1 VKTHKVP
8 ELAALQLAAGAC
20 GITVAKVGEAEV
32 MAAGGVRDIFIAYPL
47 VTEAKIRRAMD
58 LVDRCRVI
66 FAVDSI
72 KGARML
78 SKAAVERGVRAE
90 VRLEIETGMRR
101 TGVPIADVGA
111 LCEEIASLGA
121 IEIGGI
127 FTFRGALL
135 EGRPTL
141 DRRAAGL
148 DEARTMVA
156 LAERLRLR
164 GIGIRDVSV
173 GSTPTAEFAC
183 TVPGVTEIRPGTYI
197 FNDRMQ
203 AAYGDCTIED
213 CALSVLVTVVSA
225 PAPDRIIVD
234 GGSKTFSTDV
244 APGNPP
250 LELRGYGEVV
260 GAPELLL
267 ERMSEEHGVITLP
280 PGRRFEVGDRLKVVP
295 NHVCTTVNLHDSLW
309 IIEDG
314 AEGTGGARELRIAA
328 RGCVR

>member
-1 VKTHKVP
+1 
-8 ELAALQLAAGAC
+8 
-20 GITVAKVGEAEV
+20 
-32 MAAGGVRDIFIAYPL
+32 
-47 VTEAKIRRAMD
+47 
-58 LVDRCRVI
+58 
-66 FAVDSI
+66 
-72 KGARML
+72 
-78 SKAAVERGVRAE
+78 
-90 VRLEIETGMRR
+90 
-101 TGVPIADVGA
+101 
-111 LCEEIASLGA
+111 IASAEDFCEAIAGLAA

-148 DEARTMVA
+148 DEGRTMAA

-164 GIGIRDVSV
+164 GMTIRDVSV

-183 TVPGVTEIRPGTYI
+183 TVPEVTEIRPGTYI

-213 CALSVLVTVVSA
+213 CALSVLVTVVST

-244 APGNPP
+244 APGIPP
-250 LELRGYGEVV
+250 LDLRGYGEVA
-260 GAPELLL
+260 GAPELVLD
-267 ERMSEEHGVITLP
+267 RMSEEHGVITLP
-280 PGRRFEVGDRLKVVP
+280 PGRQFKVGDRLKIVP

-309 IIEDG
+309 IVEDG
-314 AEGTGGARELRIAA
+314 AAGEVGARELKIAA
-328 RGCVR
+328 RGQVR